1 MVTESII
8 ENIIICNP
16 KQVEVSSG
24 AVEFRWVCGTGY
36 AKYFG
41 IDNGKKADLINLSEP
56 IQKVLQIPVNKD
68 LRNGIGHNN
77 YKYDGLM
84 QTITTFDY
92 RRGNRIKLQ
101 ESLMDVA
108 LDCIG
113 LAKAS
118 VILGE
123 VVLFILGQ
131 ELWAEDMHS
140 TIYPRFYK
148 RVWSYDKCPCG
159 SGMKYKKCYR
169 NDITTMKP
177 VS

>member
-1 MVTESII
+1 
-8 ENIIICNP
+8 
-16 KQVEVSSG
+16 
-24 AVEFRWVCGTGY
+24 
-36 AKYFG
+36 
-41 IDNGKKADLINLSEP
+41 
-56 IQKVLQIPVNKD
+56 
-68 LRNGIGHNN
+68 
-77 YKYDGLM
+77 M

-131 ELWAEDMHS
+131 EL
-140 TIYPRFYK
+140 
-148 RVWSYDKCPCG
+148 
-159 SGMKYKKCYR
+159 
-169 NDITTMKP
+169 
-177 VS
+177 

>member
-1 MVTESII
+1 M
-8 ENIIICNP
+8 
-16 KQVEVSSG
+16 
-24 AVEFRWVCGTGY
+24 
-36 AKYFG
+36 
-41 IDNGKKADLINLSEP
+41 
-56 IQKVLQIPVNKD
+56 NKD
-68 LRNGIGHNN
+68 LRNGIGHYN

-131 ELWAEDMHS
+131 EL
-140 TIYPRFYK
+140 
-148 RVWSYDKCPCG
+148 
-159 SGMKYKKCYR
+159 
-169 NDITTMKP
+169 
-177 VS
+177 

>member
-24 AVEFRWVCGTGY
+24 AVEFRGVCGTGY

-68 LRNGIGHNN
+68 LRNGIGHYN

-113 LAKAS
+113 LAKTS

-131 ELWAEDMHS
+131 EL
-140 TIYPRFYK
+140 
-148 RVWSYDKCPCG
+148 
-159 SGMKYKKCYR
+159 
-169 NDITTMKP
+169 
-177 VS
+177 

>member
-24 AVEFRWVCGTGY
+24 AVEFRGVCGTGY

-84 QTITTFDY
+84 QTITTFFDRQHVVRNSIVKVNDSWFIKY
-92 RRGNRIKLQ
+92 AERAIKFRRVNPPHRLTSK
-101 ESLMDVA
+101 SLA
-108 LDCIG
+108 
-113 LAKAS
+113 
-118 VILGE
+118 
-123 VVLFILGQ
+123 
-131 ELWAEDMHS
+131 
-140 TIYPRFYK
+140 
-148 RVWSYDKCPCG
+148 
-159 SGMKYKKCYR
+159 
-169 NDITTMKP
+169 
-177 VS
+177 